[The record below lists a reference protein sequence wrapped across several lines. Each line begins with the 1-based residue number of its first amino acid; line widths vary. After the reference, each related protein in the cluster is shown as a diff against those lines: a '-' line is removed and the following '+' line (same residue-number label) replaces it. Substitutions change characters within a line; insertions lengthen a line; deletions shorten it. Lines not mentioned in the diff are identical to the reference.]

1 MFGKDPKFKR
11 MTVQY
16 FEPNKQKI
24 SKKYFE
30 SLHIGSKKLLDFFLL
45 YLYNVNCNRK
55 DMTMTEN
62 KCLQK
67 VSSTNTFLKI

>member
-45 YLYNVNCNRK
+45 YLY
-55 DMTMTEN
+55 TMLTVTV
-62 KCLQK
+62 KIWQWQK
-67 VSSTNTFLKI
+67 TNACKKFPQQILF